1 MIHKKLDDKNIL
13 YKTTLFPT
21 IKQSKKNNMHHKALL
36 GIGGNIGD
44 VQRRF
49 RHLYYYLQ
57 KSNFIEIIES
67 SYILKNPPFG
77 YAKQEDFFNALLY
90 IQTNLSPFELLRYV
104 LRVEK
109 IFRRKRL
116 FANAPRTLDIDILFY
131 EDKIINHPTLIL
143 PHPHWK
149 ERTSVVIPLLLMK
162 NKI

>member
-13 YKTTLFPT
+13 YKTTLFPS
-21 IKQSKKNNMHHKALL
+21 INQSKKTNMHHKALL

-49 RHLYYYLQ
+49 HHLYYYLQ

-77 YAKQEDFFNALLY
+77 YDKQDDFFNALLY
-90 IQTNLSPFELLRYV
+90 IKTPLLPFELLRYI

-116 FANAPRTLDIDILFY
+116 FANAPRTLDIDIIFY
-131 EDKIINHPTLIL
+131 EDKIINHPTLTL
-143 PHPHWK
+143 PHPHWN
-149 ERTSVVIPLLLMK
+149 ERTSVLIPLLLMK